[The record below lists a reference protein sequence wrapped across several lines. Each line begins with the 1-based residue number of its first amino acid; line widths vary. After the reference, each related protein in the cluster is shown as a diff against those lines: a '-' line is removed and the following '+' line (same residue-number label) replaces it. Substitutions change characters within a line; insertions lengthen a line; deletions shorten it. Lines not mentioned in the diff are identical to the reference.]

1 MSNSSYI
8 QVITNSQ
15 YFTNIDQII
24 EFVKTNDLS
33 DPLNI
38 EYLIVALENTKNLKF
53 SNISNIMKI

>member
-33 DPLNI
+33 DSLNI
-38 EYLIVALENTKNLKF
+38 EYLIVALENTKNLK
-53 SNISNIMKI
+53 ISNIMKI